1 MKIKP
6 EHYETLKTAMLAV
19 PANGSWITGTLAECR
34 QQYIDTGM
42 TYGRW
47 VFDWMNAAKFEL
59 NGEQGVAACHWI
71 CKTLYPY
78 GLHDSHILT
87 AIRKIDK
94 DEFGAWT
101 REDTRT
107 VNGKKY

>member
-6 EHYETLKTAMLAV
+6 NHYETLKSAMLAT
-19 PANGSWITGTLAECR
+19 PANASWVTGSLKECR
-34 QQYIDTGM
+34 QQYADKGM

-47 VFDWMNAAKFEL
+47 LYDWMNAAKFEVD
-59 NGEQGVAACHWI
+59 GEQGVAACHWI
-71 CKTLYPY
+71 CKTLYPD

-87 AIRKIDK
+87 AIRKIDA
-94 DEFGAWT
+94 DEFGEWANPYT
-101 REDTRT
+101 KT